1 MRDYYE
7 VLGVGRDASQD
18 EIKKAYR
25 RLARRYHPDV
35 NKDDPSAAERFK
47 EIAEAYEVLG
57 DPDKRARYDRFGH
70 AGVAG
75 GAAGAEAGGG
85 PFGGFGGP
93 GFGFDLGLGDI
104 FETFFGGGPARRRPP
119 GPERGDDLGVRLRID
134 LEEAVFGGSREVAVD
149 REEACPECQG
159 RGAAGGAGV
168 VACPQCGGTGQVRLS
183 RQTMLGQFV
192 TIQTCGRCGGAG
204 QVVERPCARC
214 GGRGTVGVRRRI
226 QVRIPPGAE
235 TGLRLRLSGEGGAG
249 RRGGPPGDLF
259 VELEVRPHPLFRR
272 EGADLVT
279 EARVSFVQA
288 ALGVELE
295 VPVLTPPGR
304 GPAVE
309 RLTVPPGTQPGDLLR
324 LRGQGAPRLRAGG
337 RGDLVVRIVVETP
350 RQLGEEER
358 ELLRRLARLRGE
370 PVEGEAARAPQGR
383 GGAGGRGFFDRMRDA
398 LGSR

>member
-7 VLGVGRDASQD
+7 VLGVGRDATQD

-35 NKDDPSAAERFK
+35 NKDDPAAAERFK
-47 EIAEAYEVLG
+47 EIAAAYEVLG
-57 DPDKRARYDRFGH
+57 DPDKRARYDRFGP
-70 AGVAG
+70 AGVNAG
-75 GAAGAEAGGG
+75 AAEAGAEGG
-85 PFGGFGGP
+85 PFAGFGGP
-93 GFGFDLGLGDI
+93 GFGGFDFGLGDI
-104 FETFFGGGPARRRPP
+104 FEAFFGGGAARRRPP

-149 REEACPECQG
+149 REEVCPECRG
-159 RGAAGGAGV
+159 RGAAAGAGV
-168 VACPQCGGTGQVRLS
+168 VACPQCGGTGQVRSS

-204 QVVERPCARC
+204 QVVERPCSHC
-214 GGRGTVGVRRRI
+214 GGRGRVRVRRRI

-235 TGLRLRLSGEGGAG
+235 TGLRLRLPGEGGAG
-249 RRGGPPGDLF
+249 HRGGPAGDLF

-272 EGADLVT
+272 EGADLIT
-279 EARVSFVQA
+279 EARVSFAQA

-295 VPVLTPPGR
+295 VPVLTPPGH
-304 GPAVE
+304 GPALE
-309 RLTVPPGTQPGDLLR
+309 RVAVPPGTQPGDLLR
-324 LRGQGAPRLRAGG
+324 LRGQGAPRLRGGG
-337 RGDLVVRIVVETP
+337 RGDLVVRVLVETP
-350 RQLGEEER
+350 RELREEEK

-370 PVEGEAARAPQGR
+370 PVEGEAVRASQGR
-383 GGAGGRGFFDRMRDA
+383 GGGRGFFDRMRDA